1 MDSNSDHSGWG
12 ALKELAKKPKE
23 NEAMIIKVLLAAL
36 TASAGAGA
44 SMLLSHDREI
54 AVISAQ
60 KQEDKEKYNRI
71 LSKLDMLDITVK
83 ELSIRMG
90 VK

>member
-1 MDSNSDHSGWG
+1 MDNSSNHSGWG

-23 NEAMIIKVLLAAL
+23 SEAMIIKVLLAAL

-44 SMLLSHDREI
+44 SMLISHDRDI
-54 AVISAQ
+54 AVLSAQ

-71 LSKLDMLDITVK
+71 LNSIEKLDATVTR
-83 ELSIRMG
+83 LSVRLG
-90 VK
+90 EK